1 MRTRRIGQLNPWPLK
16 GQRWRAGLA
25 RAGGGG
31 GAHGRYG
38 AHPAAARKQGPEKQG
53 LGVVLRCHIVAVSR
67 AMSSYPKPAAPVPSP
82 PAAPAA
88 GVAPQP
94 ETGPAERAPPREVGG
109 RGGPEPTRFG
119 DWEKSGR
126 CIDF

>member
-1 MRTRRIGQLNPWPLK
+1 VQAGA
-16 GQRWRAGLA
+16 AGLDRPHTIRRPRDA
-25 RAGGGG
+25 RPA
-31 GAHGRYG
+31 R
-38 AHPAAARKQGPEKQG
+38 PAAVRKQRPEKQW

-67 AMSSYPKPAAPVPSP
+67 AMSSYPKAAAPVPPP

-88 GVAPQP
+88 AEGPRPATADAKRVP
-94 ETGPAERAPPREVGG
+94 PAEIGG
-109 RGGPEPTRFG
+109 RDGPEPTRFG